1 MPAMI
6 IQPYVE
12 NAVKHGLLH
21 RAGEKKLHIH
31 FSLVNE
37 HTLCCTVTDNGIGR
51 KRSGEIN
58 EMRQK
63 KYASF
68 ATGATQKRLELLNYR
83 KKELILVTYQ
93 DLYDSAGQ
101 ATGTTVAINIPV

>member
-1 MPAMI
+1 MI

-12 NAVKHGLLH
+12 NAIKHGLLH
-21 RAGEKKLHIH
+21 KPGEKNLSIH

-37 HTLCCTVTDNGIGR
+37 HTLCCAVTDNGIGR

-63 KYASF
+63 KYSSF
-68 ATGATQKRLELLNYR
+68 ATGATEKRLELLNYR
-83 KKELILVTYQ
+83 KKELISVSYK
-93 DLYDSAGQ
+93 DLHDASGQ
-101 ATGTTVAINIPV
+101 AAGTKVTINIPV